1 MVNRREFL
9 SASAVQA
16 ALPKR
21 QPNVLYIHAHDT
33 GRYIQPYGHAV
44 PTPNLQ
50 KFAEDGVLFR
60 RAFSGA
66 PTCSPSRAALL
77 TGQSA
82 HGSGMCGLAHRGFR
96 LADPKR
102 HLASFLQGHGY
113 QTALCNVQ
121 HEAPA
126 NEVAGLGYSEIL
138 RAAGRNGPQAAQ
150 GAVDFLDRAP
160 RQPFFLACGF
170 FETHREFPVAGPKED
185 PRYTQPPPVLPDVPT
200 VRQDMANFKASA
212 RVMDESMGAVF
223 QALARNG
230 LEENTLVI
238 CTTDHGIAFPGMK
251 CSLTDHGIGVMLMMR
266 GPGGFTGGKVADA
279 MVSHLDVYPT
289 LCEALGLPKPAWL
302 EGRSMLPVVR
312 GEKTEIREEL
322 FAEVS
327 YHAAYEPKRAVRTQ
341 RWKYARRFD
350 DRGKE
355 NLPNC
360 DDGLSKTH
368 LLEQGWREQPVAR
381 EELYDLTFDPGERR
395 NLAADAAQAPTL
407 SAMRGRLEG
416 WMQATH
422 DPLLKGKVPAPKGAV
437 ANDPDGLSPKE
448 KTLVLD

>member
-9 SASAVQA
+9 SSAAVQA
-16 ALPKR
+16 AMPKR

-50 KFAEDGVLFR
+50 KFAEGGVLFR
-60 RAFSGA
+60 RAFCGA

-82 HGSGMCGLAHRGFR
+82 HGSGMVGLAHRGFR
-96 LADPKR
+96 LTDPRR
-102 HLASFLQGHGY
+102 HLASFLQSHGY
-113 QTALCNVQ
+113 QTTLCNVQ

-126 NEVAGLGYSEIL
+126 KGIAGLGYSEIM
-138 RAAGRNGPQAAQ
+138 RGADNSGPRTAEK
-150 GAVDFLDRAP
+150 AVEFLNRAP

-170 FETHREFPVAGPKED
+170 FETHREYPVAGPKED
-185 PRYTQPPPVLPDVPT
+185 PRYTQPPALFPDVPS

-223 QALARNG
+223 DALARNG
-230 LEENTLVI
+230 LEENTLVV

-251 CSLTDHGIGVMLMMR
+251 CNLTDHGIGVMLMMR

-279 MVSHLDVYPT
+279 MVSHLDIYPT
-289 LCEALGLPKPAWL
+289 LCEVLGLPKPGWL
-302 EGRSMLPVVR
+302 EGRSLLPLVR
-312 GEKTEIREEL
+312 GEQAEIREEL

-341 RWKYARRFD
+341 RWKYSRRFD

-360 DDGLSKTH
+360 DDGLTKSH
-368 LLEQGWREQPVAR
+368 LLENGWRERPVVR
-381 EELYDLTFDPGERR
+381 EELYDLTFDPGERH
-395 NLAADAAQAPTL
+395 NLAPEPAQSATL
-407 SAMRGRLEG
+407 GAMRGRLER
-416 WMQATH
+416 WMKATD
-422 DPLLKGKVPAPKGAV
+422 DPLLKGRVPAPAGAV
-437 ANDPDGLSPKE
+437 ANNPDGLSPKE
-448 KTLVLD
+448 TPLELD

>member
-1 MVNRREFL
+1 MIDRREFL
-9 SASAVQA
+9 SVSAMQA

-21 QPNVLYIHAHDT
+21 QPNVVYIHSHDT
-33 GRYIQPYGHAV
+33 GRYIQPYGHPV

-50 KFAEDGVLFR
+50 KFAEGGVLFR
-60 RAFSGA
+60 RAFSAA

-77 TGQSA
+77 TGQTA
-82 HGSGMCGLAHRGFR
+82 HGSGMVGLAHRGFR

-102 HLASFLQGHGY
+102 HLASFLQSQGY
-113 QTALCNVQ
+113 RTALCNVQ

-126 NEVAGLGYSEIL
+126 EGIAGLGYSEIL
-138 RAAGRNGPQAAQ
+138 RPPKNTGPEAAQ
-150 GAVDFLDRAP
+150 KAVEFLNNAP
-160 RQPFFLACGF
+160 KQPFFLACGF
-170 FETHREFPVAGPKED
+170 FETHREYPVAGPKED
-185 PRYTQPPPVLPDVPT
+185 PRYTQPPAILPDVPQ

-212 RVMDESMGAVF
+212 RVLDDSMGAVF

-230 LEENTLVI
+230 LEDNTLVV

-251 CSLTDHGIGVMLMMR
+251 CNLTDHGIGVMLMMR

-289 LCEALGLPKPAWL
+289 LCEVLGLTKPAWL
-302 EGRSMLPVVR
+302 EGRSLLPVVR
-312 GEKTEIREEL
+312 GEKAEIREDL

-350 DRGKE
+350 TRGKE

-360 DDGLSKTH
+360 DDGLSKSH
-368 LLEQGWREQPVAR
+368 LLDFGWRERPVAT
-381 EELYDLTFDPGERR
+381 EELFDLTFDPAERR
-395 NLAADAAQAPTL
+395 NLAAAADHVPVL
-407 SAMRGRLEG
+407 KEMRDRLDR
-416 WMQATH
+416 WMQTTN
-422 DPLLKGKVPAPKGAV
+422 DPLLNGKVPAPPGAV
-437 ANDPDGLSPKE
+437 VNNPDGLSPKE
-448 KTLVLD
+448 RTLTLD